1 MADRDLILGVL
12 ATQAGFATSAQIME
26 AAAAGLVEKGGP
38 SLGARLETSG
48 AITAEQRAVLEA
60 MADAALEGSDGKAEQ
75 VLAPPGGRTVSLTPV
90 DEDAPSSTLP
100 ASDSDFEGRIPP
112 EREGQYARLGEIGRG
127 GQSVVLR
134 ALDRFIGREVA
145 IKELL
150 PRPDENPTPSAT
162 PISARF
168 LREVRLTA
176 QLDHPGIVS
185 VHELAQRPDGTLF
198 CAQKL
203 IPGETLKVHLAR
215 STSLRQRL
223 ALVPHLIDACHAIAY
238 AHSRGV
244 IHRDLKPSNIMVGPY
259 GETVV
264 VDWGLAKRRGEV
276 EEGTLAPSPEA
287 AREPGLTVAGV
298 ALGTPSYM
306 SPEQARGAIGEI
318 DERSDIF
325 SLGAM
330 LYELLCGRVPFEGA
344 TNEQIIEK
352 ALTGAVPPVR
362 AVCSPEVSAELAAI
376 AERALERDPDKRY
389 QTADALVKDL
399 LAYRSGERVKAYE
412 YGSWELV
419 RKFVGR
425 HRGLSI
431 ASGVA
436 LLILAGS
443 GLNTWRQLRHSRRD
457 LAASFLERAR
467 SAEKESD
474 WGRAAGYYAESR
486 IEQDSR
492 EARWGY
498 ALARQK
504 MPHRLFARRG
514 ADQSVID
521 VGYLRDGR
529 ALALSVEP
537 PFLVGRELETGR
549 ELWRFEATPRPALTN
564 IQATGEVR
572 VDMGDNLAYLDGA
585 TGKLLGNFRVG
596 DASPCTVSPF
606 PPPVLLKPEGLV
618 LSGPGEPV
626 VLGPKL
632 EPRAPCVVSPD
643 GQRAA
648 FRDAAGVV
656 HLWDLPEGREV
667 ARRDA
672 PDASDLLFT
681 THGLAVVRARAI
693 QVFGGSE
700 GDFVVAIP
708 GRGGNGL
715 MHVAGRA
722 NAVSPDGNLLVTNR
736 LISNQADVVDLRTR
750 TIVASLSYPPGTPK
764 FTFSPASDQLLVAG
778 PLHGSV
784 VAGWDLH
791 SQAPVRRVTGSRVMA
806 FQSSQ
811 DGTRFDVLH
820 YNFYRSSYEVWNE
833 SGEKLSSGDLG
844 ARANAVLSADGRRVA
859 VTDLGGVEVRD
870 ALTGENLFHAA
881 CESCFRIRLSGDGGY
896 LLAWSAKRRLEL
908 WDVGQ
913 RKSVWSETARAGSST
928 DLIDLSSD
936 GNWVLW
942 TRGLELFLVGVHAGT
957 EAQLRLEE
965 AIQHAKFSYD
975 STRFAVVTPGT
986 IGVWAVEGMR
996 PRWRV
1001 GNSSSVEQEVYW
1013 SGDDSALLILYDSLG
1028 TQLVDS
1034 ATGERFANFP
1044 VTNPGAFGTQE
1055 VVLPSLHYRISRGDG
1070 IWEMWPVPAPD
1081 DSPPRES
1088 LQRVLSEAGLE
1099 VRGVDLVDA
1108 APAPPTPGSV
1118 PSKR

>member
-12 ATQAGFATSAQIME
+12 ATQAGFATAAQIME
-26 AAAAGLVEKGGP
+26 AAAAGLVERDGQ
-38 SLGARLETSG
+38 SLLARLETSG
-48 AITAEQRAVLEA
+48 AITAEQRAVLEGL
-60 MADAALEGSDGKAEQ
+60 ADAALEGSDGKVHQ
-75 VLAPPGGRTVSLTPV
+75 SPPGVRTVSLTPAAEV
-90 DEDAPSSTLP
+90 AAASTLP
-100 ASDSDFEGRIPP
+100 ASDPDFEGRIPP

-127 GQSVVLR
+127 GQSVVLK

-150 PRPDENPTPSAT
+150 PRPVENPTPSAS
-162 PISARF
+162 PIGARF

-223 ALVPHLIDACHAIAY
+223 ALLPHLIDACHAIAY

-244 IHRDLKPSNIMVGPY
+244 IHRDLKPSNVMVGPY

-276 EEGTLAPSPEA
+276 EAGTFAPSPEA
-287 AREPGLTVAGV
+287 ARDPGLTVAGV

-318 DERSDIF
+318 DERSDVF
-325 SLGAM
+325 SLGTM
-330 LYELLCGRVPFEGA
+330 LYEMLCGRVPFEGA
-344 TNEQIIEK
+344 NNEQIIEK
-352 ALTGAVPPVR
+352 ALTGAVPPV
-362 AVCSPEVSAELAAI
+362 ATVCPPEAPAELAAI

-399 LAYRSGERVKAYE
+399 LAYRSGERVTAYE
-412 YGSWELV
+412 YGSWELI

-431 ASGVA
+431 ASAVA

-443 GLNTWRQLRHSRRD
+443 GLNTWRQLRQSRRA
-457 LAASFLERAR
+457 LASSLLERAR
-467 SAEKESD
+467 AAENDSD

-498 ALARQK
+498 ALARQR

-521 VGYLRDGR
+521 VGYLHDGR

-537 PFLVGRELETGR
+537 PFLVGRELDSGK
-549 ELWRFEATPRPALTN
+549 ELWRFESTPRSQFTGIEGTGTVKVELGGSQTYLDAGTGELLGAFRSNEATPCP
-564 IQATGEVR
+564 
-572 VDMGDNLAYLDGA
+572 
-585 TGKLLGNFRVG
+585 
-596 DASPCTVSPF
+596 SSPF
-606 PPPVLLKPEGLV
+606 PPPALRKPEGLV
-618 LSGPGEPV
+618 SSGPGEPV
-626 VLGPKL
+626 MLAPKFSP
-632 EPRAPCVVSPD
+632 EGHCVVSPD
-643 GQRAA
+643 GQRIA

-656 HLWDLPEGREV
+656 HLWDLRE
-667 ARRDA
+667 RRELATRNA
-672 PDASDLLFT
+672 PDASKLLFT
-681 THGLAVVRARAI
+681 AHGLAVVRARAI
-693 QVFGGSE
+693 QVFGGTE
-700 GDFVVAIP
+700 GDFVIAIP

-715 MHVAGRA
+715 MTVGGRGI
-722 NAVSPDGNLLVTNR
+722 AVSPDGHLVVTSR
-736 LISNQADVVDLRTR
+736 LTSNQADVVDLRTR
-750 TIVASLSYPPGTPK
+750 AIVTSFSYPPGTPK

-778 PLHGSV
+778 LLHGSV
-784 VAGWDLH
+784 VAGWDLR
-791 SQAPVRRVTGSRVMA
+791 SQAPAHRVTGSRVMA
-806 FQSSQ
+806 FQSAQ
-811 DGTRFDVLH
+811 DGTRFEVLH
-820 YNFYRSSYEVWNE
+820 YSFNQSRYEVWNDN
-833 SGEKLSSGDLG
+833 GEKLHSGELG
-844 ARANAVLSADGRRVA
+844 RRANATISGDGRRVA
-859 VTDLGGVEVRD
+859 TSDLGSVEVRD
-870 ALTGENLFHAA
+870 ALTGRTFLHVA
-881 CESCFRIRLSGDGGY
+881 CEECLRVKLSADGAY
-896 LLAWSAKRRLEL
+896 LLTWSAKRRLDL
-908 WDVGQ
+908 WDVAQ
-913 RKSVWSETARAGSST
+913 SKSIWSESKRVGGPNEALDVSR
-928 DLIDLSSD
+928 D
-936 GNWVLW
+936 GKRVLW
-942 TRGLELFLVGVHAGT
+942 TRDLELFLVGTETGT
-957 EAQLRLEE
+957 ESQLRLDDAVED
-965 AIQHAKFSYD
+965 AKLSHD
-975 STRFAVVTPGT
+975 LTRLAVVTKGT
-986 IGVWAVEGMR
+986 IGVWALEGLR
-996 PRWRV
+996 PLWRV
-1001 GNSSSVEQEVYW
+1001 GNFSSVDQEVYW
-1013 SGDDSALLILYDSLG
+1013 SGDDSALIVLYDSLG

-1034 ATGERFANFP
+1034 ATGTRFANFP
-1044 VTNPGAFGTQE
+1044 VTHPGAFGTQE
-1055 VVLPSLHYRISRGDG
+1055 VVLPSLRYRISRGDG
-1070 IWEMWPVPAPD
+1070 VWEMWPVPAPD

-1108 APAPPTPGSV
+1108 APAPRTLGSV